1 MATMTEMT
9 VAGLLLDPSTGLPIV
24 VLRDMEGKRAVPI
37 WIGQLE
43 AIAIASELEKIKH
56 ARPMTHDLL
65 KNTIAALGFTVKRIE
80 VNDLRDNTFF
90 ATIYLDREGTIIPV
104 DSRPSDAIALAIRV
118 AARIWVAEHV
128 IEKAGQKAEVAPDG
142 ADKKPEEAADA
153 VGSEKDRWQTLLD
166 SLKPEDYGK
175 YRQ

>member
-1 MATMTEMT
+1 MAAMTEMT

-24 VLRDMEGKRAVPI
+24 VLRDLEGKRAVPI

-65 KNTIAALGFTVKRIE
+65 KNTIVALGFAVKRIE

-90 ATIYLDREGTIIPV
+90 ATIYLEKDGQKITV
-104 DSRPSDAIALAIRV
+104 DSRPSDAIALAIR
-118 AARIWVAEHV
+118 ASARIWVADHV
-128 IEKAGQKAEVAPDG
+128 IEKAGQKAESADDKGEDRKDVA
-142 ADKKPEEAADA
+142 
-153 VGSEKDRWQTLLD
+153 GSEKDRWQSLLD
-166 SLKPEDYGK
+166 QLKPEDFGK
-175 YRQ
+175 YKQ

>member
-1 MATMTEMT
+1 MTEMT

-24 VLRDMEGKRAVPI
+24 VLRDLEGKRAVPI

-65 KNTIAALGFTVKRIE
+65 KNTIGALGFNVKRIE

-90 ATIYLDREGTIIPV
+90 ATIYLEKDGTLIQV
-104 DSRPSDAIALAIRV
+104 DSRPSDAIALAIR
-118 AARIWVAEHV
+118 AAAKIWVAEHV
-128 IEKAGQKAEVAPDG
+128 IEKAGQKAEMVD
-142 ADKKPEEAADA
+142 DKKSEDAADA

-175 YRQ
+175 YKQ